1 MCDKTSKKYTHLLIN
16 SQTLNRGGGPL
27 IDSMKPLFLLKT
39 TTLAVMLAVV
49 SSCTE
54 NFEAI
59 NTNPNNPT
67 SASADLFLPYGIQSA
82 VDLYVGGSLGQD
94 VGVLFAQH
102 WSRIQYTEA
111 DRYIVTNDVI
121 SNGWR
126 DFYVESL
133 ANYERIIKIADE
145 TKNPNY
151 KAVAMIMRSWVFS
164 VLTDLYG
171 DIPYNDAIKG
181 IEGTLKPTYDAQKDV
196 YTELVK
202 SLTLAND
209 MIVLNN
215 ANVAIAGDVLFAGN
229 MLKWKKF
236 ANSLSLRILNRMNG
250 KVDVSADI
258 NRILS
263 DPGKYPVLTSNTD
276 NVQLNYLAGVPNNN
290 PINENRKTRD
300 DHRISATIVDKLK
313 SLNDARLAIYADLPA
328 NGGDYKGVPN
338 GLSNSDANA
347 LGLSNTSKVGSYF
360 TAATAPGVMMTYA
373 ELMFIKAELANKGIA
388 SAGDASANY
397 TDAIT
402 ASFKQYNLT
411 VSPDYLTTN
420 ALKSGTEGYTQI
432 MEQKWIALYGQG
444 LEAWTEYRRTGI
456 PTLKAPVS
464 NANNDVIPTRL
475 AYPGSE
481 ESLNFINFSAALTK
495 QGGEN
500 TMRLKLWFAK

>member
-1 MCDKTSKKYTHLLIN
+1 MKAIFFKKATLLA
-16 SQTLNRGGGPL
+16 
-27 IDSMKPLFLLKT
+27 LL
-39 TTLAVMLAVV
+39 LALV
-49 SSCTE
+49 SSCTKD
-54 NFEAI
+54 FEAI

-82 VDLYVGGSLGQD
+82 VDMYVGGSLGQD
-94 VGVLFAQH
+94 VGNLFAQH
-102 WSRIQYTEA
+102 WARIQYTDA

-126 DFYVESL
+126 DFYVEPL
-133 ANYERIIKIADE
+133 ANYQRIIKIADE
-145 TKNPNY
+145 TQNPNY
-151 KAVAMIMRSWVFS
+151 KAVALIMRSWVFS

-196 YTELVK
+196 YADLVK
-202 SLTLAND
+202 TLKTAND

-215 ANVAIAGDVLFAGN
+215 ADLAISGDILFSGN

-236 ANSLSLRILNRMNG
+236 ANSLSLRILNRLNG

-263 DPGKYPVLTSNTD
+263 DPGQYPVIASNAD
-276 NVQLNYLAGVPNNN
+276 NVQLNYLSGAPNNN
-290 PINENRKTRD
+290 PVNENRKTRD
-300 DHRISATIVDKLK
+300 DHRISATIVNKLK
-313 SLNDARLAIYADLPA
+313 DLKDARLAVYADLPA
-328 NGGDYKGVPN
+328 DGGDYKGVPN

-347 LGLSNTSKVGSYF
+347 LGLSKTSKVGSYF
-360 TAATAPGVMMTYA
+360 TAATAPGVLMTYA
-373 ELMFIKAELANKGIA
+373 ELMFIKAEMAYKGIA
-388 SAGDASANY
+388 SAGNAAANY
-397 TDAIT
+397 KEAIT

-411 VSPDYLTTN
+411 VSPDYLATN
-420 ALKSGTEGYTQI
+420 ALKSGADGYTQI
-432 MEQKWIALYGQG
+432 MEQKWIALFGQG

-456 PTLKAPVS
+456 PALKAPVS

-481 ESLNFINFSAALTK
+481 ESLNYANFQDALK
-495 QGGEN
+495 RQGGEN

>member
-1 MCDKTSKKYTHLLIN
+1 M
-16 SQTLNRGGGPL
+16 
-27 IDSMKPLFLLKT
+27 
-39 TTLAVMLAVV
+39 LALTLAVV
-49 SSCTE
+49 SSCTKD
-54 NFEAI
+54 FEQI

-82 VDLYVGGSLGQD
+82 VDMYVGGSLGQD
-94 VGVLFAQH
+94 VGNLFAQH
-102 WSRIQYTEA
+102 WARIQYTDA

-126 DFYVESL
+126 DFYVEPL
-133 ANYERIIKIADE
+133 ANYQRIIKIADE
-145 TKNPNY
+145 TQNPNY
-151 KAVAMIMRSWVFS
+151 KAVALILRSWVFS

-171 DIPYNDAIKG
+171 DIPYNDAIQG

-196 YTELVK
+196 YTDLVSTLK
-202 SLTLAND
+202 SAND

-215 ANVAIAGDVLFAGN
+215 ANSAIAGDILFSGN

-258 NRILS
+258 NRILG
-263 DPGKYPVLTSNTD
+263 DPSQYPVLTSNAD
-276 NVQLNYLAGVPNNN
+276 NVQLSYLSGAPNNN
-290 PINENRKTRD
+290 PVNENRKTRD

-313 SLNDARLAIYADLPA
+313 SLNDARLTVYADLPA
-328 NGGDYKGVPN
+328 DGGDYKGVPN

-347 LGLSNTSKVGSYF
+347 LGLSKTSKVGSYF
-360 TAATAPGVMMTYA
+360 TAATAPGVIMTYA
-373 ELMFIKAELANKGIA
+373 ELLFIKAEMAYKGIA
-388 SAGDASANY
+388 SAGDAATDY
-397 TDAIT
+397 KDAIT

-411 VSPDYLTTN
+411 PSAEYLATN
-420 ALKSGTEGYTQI
+420 ALKSGADAYTQI
-432 MEQKWIALYGQG
+432 MEQKWIALFGQG

-456 PTLKAPVS
+456 PNLKAPVS
-464 NANNDVIPTRL
+464 NANNDMIPTRL

-481 ESLNFINFSAALTK
+481 ESLNYINFQEALK
-495 QGGEN
+495 RQGGEN